1 MAAVKLFRNAYS
13 SNILFNGFLLLCTVI
28 YTAIML
34 FLLFYRSRHVYDGY
48 AYNLVPF
55 DTIERYVVY
64 RDHFNFDTWFK
75 NLFGNVVLFIPIGAF
90 LPLFD
95 KRYRSG
101 FRMVTACVTII
112 ACVEIAQM
120 LLHVGSFDIDDI
132 LLNTAGAWLGL
143 MLVRPFMKE
152 GRLIK

>member
-1 MAAVKLFRNAYS
+1 MAAIKLFRHAHS
-13 SNILFNGFLLLCTVI
+13 SNVWFNLFVLMCALV
-28 YTAIML
+28 YSVIML
-34 FLLFYRSRHVYDGY
+34 YLLFYRHRDLYGDY

-101 FRMVTACVTII
+101 LLMVTACVAII
-112 ACVEIAQM
+112 GCVELAQM
-120 LLHVGSFDIDDI
+120 LLRVGSFDIDDI
-132 LLNTAGAWLGL
+132 ILNTAGAWIGL

-152 GRLIK
+152 GRLKP